1 MRRKIW
7 GTPHQRSTPRHGY
20 ASSKAPSTCKAPAAP
35 ARVDA
40 GKQRHGDARRQPAA
54 PDFKETPPLERVP
67 RRFLRRPPTVTVTPY
82 SPEPLGCLR
91 DVHNE
96 LRRGLGPHEA
106 VRLDCG
112 AVALWARG
120 LSTYFT
126 AKIEPIVPSGA
137 AVASPRPSLRS
148 RGGRIDPVLPPENIS
163 CCVRTGSGLTDA
175 PTATKCIEK
184 SRRLRPVAGLCP
196 SPGRQS
202 WSGPVAGG
210 LTIDEVQLALREKT
224 KGETKNGKIAKRL
237 ARRRRH
243 VEAVLAAER
252 GRHHGSRIICGLLR
266 GRAENSRHRFCG

>member
-54 PDFKETPPLERVP
+54 PDFNETPPLERVP

-106 VRLDCG
+106 VRVDCG
-112 AVALWARG
+112 AVALRAWRV
-120 LSTYFT
+120 STHIT

-137 AVASPRPSLRS
+137 AVASPRPSLRVSWRRVDPLLPVANTRGSSGIS
-148 RGGRIDPVLPPENIS
+148 R
-163 CCVRTGSGLTDA
+163 GLTDA
-175 PTATKCIEK
+175 PTTEKCIEK
-184 SRRLRPVAGLCP
+184 SRRLRPVVSLRP

-202 WSGPVAGG
+202 WSSPVAGG
-210 LTIDEVQLALREKT
+210 PEEYALQLALREKAT
-224 KGETKNGKIAKRL
+224 GETKNGKIAKRL
-237 ARRRRH
+237 ARRRGH
-243 VEAVLAAER
+243 TKTLQ
-252 GRHHGSRIICGLLR
+252 
-266 GRAENSRHRFCG
+266 